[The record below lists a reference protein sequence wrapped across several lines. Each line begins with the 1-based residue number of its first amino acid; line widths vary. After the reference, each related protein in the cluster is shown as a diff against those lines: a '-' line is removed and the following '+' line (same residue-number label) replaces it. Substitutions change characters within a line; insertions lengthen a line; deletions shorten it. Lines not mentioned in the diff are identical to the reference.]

1 MTANP
6 GVKSMCRGAEMKA
19 ASLQTEI
26 FRAIKVAC
34 LNADAIAETIG
45 QSRYKVMRG
54 LSGLVDRGLVER
66 KEHGCFLATEL
77 GLAIFAAH
85 GFVPFGAPVAKFQ
98 PPARRSGTMRQRA
111 WNVMRIKSPF
121 TLQEVQA
128 LAAQAED
135 QGAKSLPE
143 WILALEKAGYIRRE
157 PRREA
162 VGRNGGHGLIR
173 YSLIRNTGMAAPV
186 HSAKYDCVRD
196 PNTGEDFP
204 CKK

>member
-1 MTANP
+1 MIANP
-6 GVKSMCRGAEMKA
+6 GVKSLCRGAEMKA

-26 FRAIKVAC
+26 FSAIKVAC

-45 QSRYKVMRG
+45 QSRYKVTRG

-66 KEHGCFLATEL
+66 KERGCFVATEL
-77 GLAIFAAH
+77 GLATFAEH

-98 PPARRSGTMRQRA
+98 PPTRRRGTMRQRA

-121 TLQEVQA
+121 TLQGVQA

-143 WILALEKAGYIRRE
+143 WLLALEKAGYIRRE

-162 VGRNGGHGLIR
+162 AGRTGGHGLIR
-173 YSLIRNTGMAAPV
+173 YRLIRNTGMLAPV
-186 HSAKYDCVRD
+186 HSAKYGCIRD
-196 PNTGEDFP
+196 PNTGEETP
-204 CKK
+204 CKG